1 MGFKGFSLIGLFHW
15 HNSKKKTTT
24 KKTKPNEAFGTGELG
39 GGRGHM
45 VDVASSS
52 PRTVKL
58 VKVKTEP

>member
-1 MGFKGFSLIGLFHW
+1 MGFKGFSMIGLFHW
-15 HNSKKKTTT
+15 HNSKKKQ
-24 KKTKPNEAFGTGELG
+24 KKNEAFGTWELG